1 MYRIKSVRNVLPH
14 ANSVLG
20 LVIVPLVLQGIYF
33 IRVSVLSVV
42 LQESMLTQQ

>member
-1 MYRIKSVRNVLPH
+1 MYRIKSVRNVLHH

-20 LVIVPLVLQGIYF
+20 LVIVPLVLRDIYF
-33 IRVSVLSVV
+33 IRVSVLLVV